1 METAAAKPTR
11 FLLAL
16 SAMVG
21 LLMLVCLGCW
31 IRYSSPMRGLPYRS
45 AFDKQGAAEWTAFGG
60 TWSVHDGILRN
71 SSDQRGAKLLTGS
84 SYWRDYVVE
93 ADLRFLGTGGDVGLI
108 VRSNDEEAGVDAY
121 NGYYVG
127 LRGYDDALVAG
138 RAAFGWS
145 EALPVRGPGVIQPL
159 EWFHLK
165 IVARGC
171 SIGASATNLDTG
183 ETSYIVMREPD
194 CVRWGRVGVRSLDT
208 GAEWRNVSVRSA
220 SSGDETELTSHIDV
234 VEQPL
239 YPRTEAEYNNR
250 PFMVRVPLNATIP
263 GLHRSVTMA
272 SLRSA
277 DRSRADRVSVRGV
290 VTLLRPGLFVQD
302 ATGGAAAEVEDGS
315 AEGLNLGDEVEV
327 EGVIDPEEGDR
338 ISTVMIEH
346 AHVGLLWD
354 RVPVSPVEIDALEGT
369 GSAVAGML
377 VEMKAEVM
385 AQREE
390 AGKIIFE
397 LASGTQAFRAV
408 VDRSGGGLRVPA
420 LPLHSI
426 VRVRGICVPDE
437 RYTGRQTPFA
447 LLLRST
453 DDIDQ
458 IAGAPWWS
466 ARHLLQEVVLILILL
481 LVVQAYHGYMQRR
494 RRAAISGERERMAH
508 ELHDTLA
515 QTFAGL
521 AFQLHGI
528 RNRLRL
534 RESAPFDMV
543 EKQLDEASD
552 FVRRTHREASL
563 SIAMLR
569 SQSPEVGDLAT
580 ALERS
585 ARELTPP
592 GVASVR
598 VVGDSAS
605 REMPLRITDA
615 LFHIAR
621 EALVN
626 AARHANAAKID
637 ITITFQ
643 RNGLC
648 LEVTDDGV
656 GFVPD
661 PHSVRLGLR
670 GIQHRAAGIHAK
682 VQLETKVGHGTR
694 LKVSAPTSRRVWSL
708 LGKTKPDDLGF

>member
-1 METAAAKPTR
+1 MNAAAAKPVR
-11 FLLAL
+11 L
-16 SAMVG
+16 SLVLPGMVG
-21 LLMLVCLGCW
+21 LLMLVCLGYW
-31 IRYSSPMRGLPYRS
+31 LWHASPIRGLPYRS
-45 AFDKQGAAEWTAFGG
+45 AFDKQGAAEWTALGG

-84 SYWRDYVVE
+84 NYWRDYVVE

-108 VRSNDEEAGVDAY
+108 VRSGDEEAGVDAY

-159 EWFHLK
+159 KWFHLK

-171 SIGASATNLDTG
+171 NIGASATNLDTG
-183 ETSYIVMREPD
+183 ETSYIVMRETD
-194 CVRWGRVGVRSLDT
+194 CVRSGRVGVRSLDT
-208 GAEWRNVSVRSA
+208 GGEWRNVSVRSA
-220 SSGDETELTSHIDV
+220 TSADETELTRHVDA

-250 PFMVRVPLNATIP
+250 PFMLRVPQFATIP

-277 DRSRADRVSVRGV
+277 DQSRADRVSVRGV

-302 ATGGAAAEVEDGS
+302 ATGGAAAQVEDGS
-315 AEGLNLGDEVEV
+315 AAGLNLGDEVEV
-327 EGVIDPEEGDR
+327 EGVIDPEQGDR

-346 AHVGLLWD
+346 AHLNLLWD
-354 RVPVSPVEIDALEGT
+354 RVPVPPVEIDALEGT

-397 LASGTQAFRAV
+397 LESGTQAFRAIA
-408 VDRSGGGLRVPA
+408 DRSGGGLRVPA

-437 RYTGRQTPFA
+437 RYTGRMTPFV

-643 RNGLC
+643 RNGLS
-648 LEVTDDGV
+648 LEVTDDGI

>member
-1 METAAAKPTR
+1 MSKLTRSLLSGAAVT
-11 FLLAL
+11 
-16 SAMVG
+16 G
-21 LLMLVCLGCW
+21 LLMLACLGYW
-31 IRYSSPMRGLPYRS
+31 LWHASPVRGLPYRS
-45 AFDKQGAAEWTAFGG
+45 AFDRQGAAEWTAFGG

-84 SYWRDYVVE
+84 TYWRDYVVE
-93 ADLRFLGTGGDVGLI
+93 ADLRFLGTGGDIGLI
-108 VRSNDEEAGVDAY
+108 VRSGDEEAGVDAY

-127 LRGYDDALVAG
+127 LRGFDDALVAG

-159 EWFHLK
+159 KWFHLK

-171 SIGASATNLDTG
+171 NISAAATNLDTG
-183 ETSYIVMREPD
+183 EMSYIVMREAD
-194 CVRWGRVGVRSLDT
+194 CVQSGRIGVRSLDT
-208 GAEWRNVSVRSA
+208 GGEWRNVSVKPATAEDESLLA
-220 SSGDETELTSHIDV
+220 SHVSV

-250 PFMVRVPLNATIP
+250 PFMLRVPQLATIP

-272 SLRSA
+272 SLRTA
-277 DRSRADRVSVRGV
+277 DRSKADRVSVRGV
-290 VTLLRPGLFVQD
+290 VTLLRPALFVQD
-302 ATGGAAAEVEDGS
+302 ATGGAAAQVDDGS
-315 AEGLNLGDEVEV
+315 SAALNLGDEVEV

-338 ISTVMIEH
+338 ISTVMIQH
-346 AHVGLLWD
+346 AHVNLLWD

-369 GSAVAGML
+369 GAEVAGML
-377 VEMKAEVM
+377 VEMRAEVL
-385 AQREE
+385 AQQEE
-390 AGKIIFE
+390 AGKIVFE
-397 LASGTQAFRAV
+397 LASGTQAFRAI
-408 VDRSGGGLRVPA
+408 VDRSGGGLRVPQ
-420 LPLHSI
+420 LPPHSI

-437 RYTGRQTPFA
+437 RYTQRLTPFI

-453 DDIDQ
+453 DDLDQ

-466 ARHLLQEVVLILILL
+466 ARHLLQEVVLTLILL

-534 RESAPFDMV
+534 REHAPFDMV

-605 REMPLRITDA
+605 HEMPLRITDA

-643 RNGLC
+643 RNGLS
-648 LEVTDDGV
+648 LEVADDGV

-670 GIQHRAAGIHAK
+670 GIQHRAAGIHAT
-682 VQLETKVGHGTR
+682 VQLETRVGHGTR
-694 LKVSAPTSRRVWSL
+694 IKVSAPTSRRVWSL
-708 LGKTKPDDLGF
+708 LGKTKPEHPGS